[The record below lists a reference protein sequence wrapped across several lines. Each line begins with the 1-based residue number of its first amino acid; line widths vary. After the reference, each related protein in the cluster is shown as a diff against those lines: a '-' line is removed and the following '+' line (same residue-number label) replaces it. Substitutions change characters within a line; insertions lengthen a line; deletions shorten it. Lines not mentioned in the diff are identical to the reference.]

1 MKGLKTDFPR
11 SSSFSDRCEIVLQP
25 LFPCFY
31 DGDVAVSILA
41 SVIGLVPG
49 AFGGALAVCVGHPID
64 LIKVRMQVLGVS
76 AVGAGARAA
85 SDMAMTAPPGFER
98 GGSMAASGGGTIGML
113 RGVFAREGFSGLYR
127 GVSAP
132 LLAVTPA
139 FAISFWAYDLGCR
152 VIRDYDTRNQPFEG
166 HNQPL
171 TITQVSLA
179 GAWSGLPL
187 AMIFGPSERVKCL
200 MQVNGGPQYSTF
212 ANSLRNIYLEGGVK
226 SLFRGT
232 FSTVLRDVPGNAAY
246 FASYEYVKRL
256 SCTLEN
262 RSYEREGA
270 SFLGTLIAGGSAGV
284 GNWIIAIPMDTVKSR
299 WQTAPEGTY
308 RNLVHVV
315 RVTVRTEGPSALLRG
330 LSPALLRAFPA
341 NAACLC
347 GVETVKKLIA
357 DQ

>member
-1 MKGLKTDFPR
+1 L
-11 SSSFSDRCEIVLQP
+11 L
-25 LFPCFY
+25 PCFY
-31 DGDVAVSILA
+31 DGDVVVSILA

-76 AVGAGARAA
+76 AVGARSA
-85 SDMAMTAPPGFER
+85 SDMAMAAPAGFEQ
-98 GGSMAASGGGTIGML
+98 GGSMASASGGGGTIGML

-139 FAISFWAYDLGCR
+139 FAVSFWAYDLGCR
-152 VIRDYDTRNQPFEG
+152 VIRDYDTHNQPFLEG
-166 HNQPL
+166 QNQPL
-171 TITQVSLA
+171 TITQVALA

-187 AMIFGPSERVKCL
+187 AMIFGPSERMKCL

-212 ANSLRNIYLEGGVK
+212 ANSLRNVYLEGGMK
-226 SLFRGT
+226 SVFRGT
-232 FSTVLRDVPGNAAY
+232 FSTILRDVPGNAAY
-246 FASYEYVKRL
+246 FACYEYVKRL

-262 RSYEREGA
+262 RSYAREGA

-299 WQTAPEGTY
+299 WQTAAEGTY
-308 RNLVHVV
+308 RNLVDVV
-315 RVTVRTEGPSALLRG
+315 RITVRTEGPSALFRG
-330 LSPALLRAFPA
+330 LAPALLRAFPA

-347 GVETVKKLIA
+347 GVETVKKLIS
-357 DQ
+357 DR